1 VPELKATTRDPQA
14 ARQPGDASRP
24 QATDR
29 TDRSRAI
36 GAAGTAARILVGVVL
51 LGSVVSGE
59 ASRGWHPAAWV
70 LALLAFPLAALA
82 ATWLR
87 ARRHQPALR
96 ATGPAGHAV
105 NAAVFAAL
113 YATPW
118 YAPPLGFT
126 SDAALIFYGASLL
139 LAAARGYAGCE
150 VLAVPNLLLRR
161 DDRVGCVVF
170 APVDAL
176 ERRRAADRR

>member
-1 VPELKATTRDPQA
+1 VPELNAITRQKARRPGDSSRLQADDPA
-14 ARQPGDASRP
+14 ARARV
-24 QATDR
+24 
-29 TDRSRAI
+29 I
-36 GAAGTAARILVGVVL
+36 GTPGTAARIVVGVVL

-70 LALLAFPLAALA
+70 LALLVFPAAALA
-82 ATWLR
+82 AAGLR
-87 ARRHQPALR
+87 ARRHPGGLR

-118 YAPPLGFT
+118 YAPTLGFT
-126 SDAALIFYGASLL
+126 SDAALLFYGASML

-150 VLAVPNLLLRR
+150 VLAVPNWLLRR
-161 DDRVGCVVF
+161 DDQVGCVVF

-176 ERRRAADRR
+176 ERRRAAARR

>member
-1 VPELKATTRDPQA
+1 VSGTNAISPRA
-14 ARQPGDASRP
+14 ARQPGDGNRP
-24 QATDR
+24 QAGGR
-29 TDRSRAI
+29 AGRSRAI

-59 ASRGWHPAAWV
+59 ASRGWHPVAWV
-70 LALLAFPLAALA
+70 LALAVFPLAAMA
-82 ATWLR
+82 AAWLR
-87 ARRHQPALR
+87 ARRQPAGLR
-96 ATGPAGHAV
+96 ATGLAGHAV

-126 SDAALIFYGASLL
+126 SDAALIFYSASML

-150 VLAVPNLLLRR
+150 VLAVPNWLLHR
-161 DDRVGCVVF
+161 DDQVGCLVF
-170 APVDAL
+170 APVDTL
-176 ERRRAADRR
+176 ERRQAGAPR

>member
-1 VPELKATTRDPQA
+1 VPELKPASHQA
-14 ARQPGDASRP
+14 AHQPGGGNRP
-24 QATDR
+24 RAVGR
-29 TDRSRAI
+29 TGRTRAI
-36 GAAGTAARILVGVVL
+36 GAAGTAARVLIGLVL
-51 LGSVVSGE
+51 LASVLSGE

-70 LALLAFPLAALA
+70 LALLVFPAAALA
-82 ATWLR
+82 AAWLR
-87 ARRHQPALR
+87 ARRHPAGLR

-105 NAAVFAAL
+105 NAALFAAL

-150 VLAVPNLLLRR
+150 VLAVPNWLLHR
-161 DDRVGCVVF
+161 DDQVGCVVF
-170 APVDAL
+170 APVDAV
-176 ERRRAADRR
+176 ERRKTAARR

>member
-1 VPELKATTRDPQA
+1 VPELKATTHEG
-14 ARQPGDASRP
+14 ARQPGDENRP
-24 QATDR
+24 PAADR
-29 TDRSRAI
+29 TGHARAI
-36 GAAGTAARILVGVVL
+36 GMAGTAARILIGLVL
-51 LGSVVSGE
+51 LGLVVSGE
-59 ASRGWHPAAWV
+59 ASRGWRPAAWV
-70 LALLAFPLAALA
+70 LALLAFPAVALA
-82 ATWLR
+82 AAWLR
-87 ARRHQPALR
+87 ARRHRPGLR

-126 SDAALIFYGASLL
+126 SDAALIFYGVSML

-150 VLAVPNLLLRR
+150 VLAVPNWLLRR
-161 DDRVGCVVF
+161 DDQVGCVLF

-176 ERRRAADRR
+176 ERRRPAVR

>member
-1 VPELKATTRDPQA
+1 VPELKVTSHDHEA
-14 ARQPGDASRP
+14 ARPPGDARRP
-24 QATDR
+24 QATGR

-36 GAAGTAARILVGVVL
+36 GTAGTAARILVGLVL

-59 ASRGWHPAAWV
+59 ASRGWHPAAWA
-70 LALLAFPLAALA
+70 LALLAFPAAALA
-82 ATWLR
+82 AARLR
-87 ARRHQPALR
+87 ARRHPAGLR

-118 YAPPLGFT
+118 YAPPLSFT

-150 VLAVPNLLLRR
+150 VLAVPNWLLRR
-161 DDRVGCVVF
+161 DDQVGCLVF

-176 ERRRAADRR
+176 ERRKAAARQ